1 MLVMK
6 KLESPPPTVM
16 LDLRNVLTVSEN
28 RLIGMELPLQWSTS
42 MSTCK
47 GLISE
52 NTVYKGV
59 EDGL

>member
-1 MLVMK
+1 
-6 KLESPPPTVM
+6 M